1 MSRHDPAAPE
11 AAPNDVPTN
20 DASPPPDGPVRSP
33 DRIVVLDVLRGFAI
47 LGILLVNAPLFLQ
60 PLASVTLGGGE
71 AGLLDRVAATATAA
85 LAEGKFFTL
94 FSLLFGIGVAMQMR
108 RAERKGVA
116 FAPFFVRRMA
126 LLLVIGAAHA
136 VLLWWGDILVFYAL
150 FGLLLIPLRR
160 VTARRAARLA
170 IVVACLPIVLNVG
183 LFGLTRLAAGTPDGR
198 EALQAGLQ
206 ASIAE
211 AERSSAAALEAYRG
225 SDLGAM
231 IAVRTDEWMLSSTG
245 IVLNGM
251 AFLVVS
257 MFLLGLAIGKSGLLA
272 DPARHLPTLR
282 RARLGGFL
290 VGVPTTVLWLWI
302 RPESVYAFEVDTI
315 VSTAAFVVSAPA
327 LSIAYAASL
336 VLAGR
341 DPAGR
346 RRMMPLAAVGR
357 VALSAYLT
365 QSIVMT
371 TLSYGYGVGLFGRV
385 GSAGALAIA
394 VAVLVGQVPIAA
406 WWTRRFRFG
415 PAEWLWRTLS
425 YGRVQPLVRPKG
437 AAG

>member
-1 MSRHDPAAPE
+1 
-11 AAPNDVPTN
+11 
-20 DASPPPDGPVRSP
+20 
-33 DRIVVLDVLRGFAI
+33 VLRGFAI
-47 LGILLVNAPLFLQ
+47 LGILFVNAPLFLQ
-60 PLASVTLGGGE
+60 PLASVTLGAGE
-71 AGLLDRVAATATAA
+71 AGLLNRIAATATAA

-108 RAERKGVA
+108 RADQKGGA
-116 FAPFFVRRMA
+116 FAPFFVRRMS
-126 LLLVIGAAHA
+126 LLLAIGAAHA
-136 VLLWWGDILVFYAL
+136 VLLWWGDILVYYAL

-160 VTARRAARLA
+160 ASARRAARLA
-170 IVVACLPIVLNVG
+170 IVVACVPIVLNVG
-183 LFGLTRLAAGTPDGR
+183 LFGLTRLAAQTPDGR

-206 ASIAE
+206 ASITE

-231 IAVRTDEWMLSSTG
+231 IAVRIDEWILSSTG

-272 DPARHLPTLR
+272 DPARHLVTLR
-282 RARLGGFL
+282 RARLGGFF
-290 VGVPTTVLWLWI
+290 VGAPATVAWLWI
-302 RPESVYAFEVDTI
+302 RPESVYAFEVETV

-336 VLAGR
+336 VLAAR
-341 DPAGR
+341 EPSHL

-357 VALSAYLT
+357 VALSAYLM
-365 QSIVMT
+365 QSVVMT
-371 TLSYGYGVGLFGRV
+371 TLAYGYGAGLFGRV

-394 VAVLVGQVPIAA
+394 VAILVVQVSIAA

-425 YGRVQPLVRPKG
+425 YGRVQPLARPRG
-437 AAG
+437 VAG

>member
-1 MSRHDPAAPE
+1 MSRHAPTTPETAPARE
-11 AAPNDVPTN
+11 
-20 DASPPPDGPVRSP
+20 ASPAPDGPVRSP

-60 PLASVTLGGGE
+60 PLASLTLGGGE
-71 AGLLDRVAATATAA
+71 PGLLDRIAATFTAA
-85 LAEGKFFTL
+85 IAEGKFFTL
-94 FSLLFGIGVAMQMR
+94 FSLLFGIGVAMQMG

-211 AERSSAAALEAYRG
+211 AEGSSAAALEAYRG

-231 IAVRTDEWMLSSTG
+231 IAVRTDEWVLSSTG

-272 DPARHLPTLR
+272 DPARHLATLR
-282 RARLGGFL
+282 RARLGGFV
-290 VGVPTTVLWLWI
+290 VGVPATALWLWI
-302 RPESVYAFEVDTI
+302 RPESVYAFEVETI

-336 VLAGR
+336 VLAAR

-394 VAVLVGQVPIAA
+394 VAVLVVQVSVAA
-406 WWTRRFRFG
+406 WWTRRYRFG
-415 PAEWLWRTLS
+415 PVEWLWRTLA
-425 YGRVQPLVRPKG
+425 YGRMQPLVRPKG
-437 AAG
+437 VAG